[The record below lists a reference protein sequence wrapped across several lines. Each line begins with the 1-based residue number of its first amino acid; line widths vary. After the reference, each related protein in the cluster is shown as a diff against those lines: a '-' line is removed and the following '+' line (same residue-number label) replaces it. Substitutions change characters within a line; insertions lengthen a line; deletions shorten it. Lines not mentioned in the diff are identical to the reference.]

1 MLKQMNQPS
10 SSQQMV
16 EIKKRD
22 KPAVSRR
29 DALKTA
35 WAALG
40 GLVALETGGLTLAYL
55 QPRLAEG
62 EFGGLVTAG
71 AVDDFP
77 PGSVTHIANAR
88 AYLSRL
94 VDGGFLAVYQRCTHL
109 GCSVPWDQGAN
120 TFICPCHSS
129 AFDAQGELL
138 SPPAPRPLDLFA
150 VRIEDGQVK
159 LDTSS
164 PISRQ
169 AFDPD
174 QVVYP

>member
-1 MLKQMNQPS
+1 MNQKLQEPAAS
-10 SSQQMV
+10 KAAKSQ
-16 EIKKRD
+16 
-22 KPAVSRR
+22 VSRR
-29 DALKTA
+29 DVLKTA

-40 GLVALETGGLTLAYL
+40 GLVALETGGFTLAYL

-62 EFGGLVTAG
+62 EFGGLILAG

-88 AYLSRL
+88 AYLARL
-94 VDGGFLAVYQRCTHL
+94 ADGGFLAIYQRCTHL
-109 GCSVPWDQGAN
+109 GCSVPWDQAAN
-120 TFICPCHSS
+120 AFICPCHSS
-129 AFDAQGELL
+129 EFNANGELL

-150 VRIEDGQVK
+150 LVIEDGQVK
-159 LDTSS
+159 IDTSA

-169 AFDPD
+169 AFDPT